1 MDLNGVYYPVY
12 ESAFDNTLSGR
23 SPLTYAEIDCLAEL
37 TGVNIRG
44 MNTHSRKLQAQI
56 SFDRPEESP
65 ILDGIRNDKSKYDI
79 AVALIELGAERL
91 KKTPR
96 GDIESKLVPCERHA
110 AMLEKY
116 NVKVVMAYNAAFD
129 TKGLNTTQRYLT
141 KSAYRWFLPYGIK
154 VECIW
159 HMACQTIC
167 SMKRYYDF
175 CHEYGFVS
183 KSGNIQTSAEV
194 VYAFLT
200 NNPDFEEEHKGLDDV
215 LIETAIFAE
224 CRKKHKKM
232 NRNINRACW
241 RIPQRKI

>member
-1 MDLNGVYYPVY
+1 MSTPYDRKGEKKMRTKEVKVTLDI
-12 ESAFDNTLSGR
+12 ETANT
-23 SPLTYAEIDCLAEL
+23 TEDALA
-37 TGVNIRG
+37 
-44 MNTHSRKLQAQI
+44 
-56 SFDRPEESP
+56 
-65 ILDGIRNDKSKYDI
+65 YDI
-79 AVALIELGAERL
+79 GFVAHYNDGTIL
-91 KKTPR
+91 
-96 GDIESKLVPCERHA
+96 ERHSYIIRDVFCDMSNLMQSA
-110 AMLEKY
+110 YYAHKIPEYLESIACGERAVVTLYEARKALHDVCKRY
-116 NVKVVMAYNAAFD
+116 NVKVIMAYNAAFD

-141 KSAYRWFLPYGIK
+141 KSAYRWFFPYGVKI
-154 VECIW
+154 ECIW

-167 SMKRYYDF
+167 SMKKYYDF

-241 RIPQRKI
+241 RIPQRKSAV

>member
-1 MDLNGVYYPVY
+1 MVEKEKRKMRTKEVKVTLDI
-12 ESAFDNTLSGR
+12 ETANT
-23 SPLTYAEIDCLAEL
+23 TDDALA
-37 TGVNIRG
+37 
-44 MNTHSRKLQAQI
+44 
-56 SFDRPEESP
+56 
-65 ILDGIRNDKSKYDI
+65 YDI
-79 AVALIELGAERL
+79 GFVAHHNDGTIL
-91 KKTPR
+91 
-96 GDIESKLVPCERHA
+96 ERHSYIIRDVFCDMA
-110 AMLEKY
+110 DLMQSAYYSHKIPEYLESIDNGERAVVTLYEARKALHDVCKRY
-116 NVKVVMAYNAAFD
+116 NVKVIMAYNAAFD

-141 KSAYRWFLPYGIK
+141 KSAYRWFFPYGVK

-167 SMKRYYDF
+167 SQKKYYDF
-175 CHEYGFVS
+175 CHEHGFVS

-215 LIETAIFAE
+215 LIETYIFTE

-241 RIPQRKI
+241 RIPQRKAK